1 MINGNHITA
10 LIPARGGSTSVKH
23 KNIRSLGGKPLV
35 AWAIDVATAVPA
47 IDRVVV
53 STDDPKIAACAE
65 EYGAEVAPRPDNLS
79 TDDALVIDAI
89 RYHIGEWQQREQPA
103 DVLVLLEPTC
113 PFRSAADISN
123 CLTLL
128 IEEDCDSVA
137 TFQKAEV
144 NPHRIWHLQD
154 SRPAPF
160 IQGANPWKP
169 RQHLPPAYQLNGGV
183 YAFFAHRLPQEGTG
197 LLFGNARGV
206 PMPAHRSV
214 DIDTEIDFF
223 VAEALIE
230 KSAMN
235 PNP

>member
-1 MINGNHITA
+1 MIEGRHVIA
-10 LIPARGGSTSVKH
+10 LIPARGGSKSVKK
-23 KNIRSLGGKPLV
+23 KNIRKLGGKPLV
-35 AWAIDVATAVPA
+35 AWSIEVALSVPQ

-53 STDDPKIAACAE
+53 STDDLEIASCARKH
-65 EYGAEVAPRPDNLS
+65 GAEVANRPRDLS
-79 TDDALVIDAI
+79 TDGALVIDAI
-89 RYHIGEWQQREQPA
+89 RYHIDEWQQREQPA
-103 DVLVLLEPTC
+103 DILVLLEPTC

-183 YAFFAHRLPQEGTG
+183 YAFFAHLLPQEGTG

-214 DIDTEIDFF
+214 DIDTEIDFL
-223 VAEALIE
+223 VAEALLE

>member
-65 EYGAEVAPRPDNLS
+65 EYGAEVAPRSDNLS

-103 DVLVLLEPTC
+103 DILVLLEPTC

-154 SRPAPF
+154 SRPALYPGRQPVEAAPAPSSSLPAEWWGVCLF
-160 IQGANPWKP
+160 RPSTAP
-169 RQHLPPAYQLNGGV
+169 RGYWP
-183 YAFFAHRLPQEGTG
+183 
-197 LLFGNARGV
+197 
-206 PMPAHRSV
+206 SV
-214 DIDTEIDFF
+214 W
-223 VAEALIE
+223 
-230 KSAMN
+230 
-235 PNP
+235 